1 MALGV
6 IAPLCASLSPV
17 LAGPEGCSRGRWR
30 SGPSK
35 WRHTA
40 ALGGRGQ
47 GAPRTCRCIETTSPG
62 IHAMKLLKVRE
73 HHAPVGALRQNT
85 DQVFSGLEK
94 DVREHH
100 APVGAL
106 RHQEAPVTGHVDDS
120 QGAPRTCRCI
130 ETQQRVGRK
139 SVSFPC
145 QGAPR
150 TCRCIELFSP
160 RVVARGRCGGCCLLR
175 GSGGAGFSNG
185 GVPRPHCRARWARIG
200 FGGGSPGGEPF
211 PGGTGSFGGASRSV
225 VAPVTSWGSCSAA
238 PGPAGEA
245 APNRLLRLFLSATPF
260 HPPLRSFFPYS
271 RG

>member
-1 MALGV
+1 M
-6 IAPLCASLSPV
+6 I
-17 LAGPEGCSRGRWR
+17 
-30 SGPSK
+30 
-35 WRHTA
+35 
-40 ALGGRGQ
+40 
-47 GAPRTCRCIETTSPG
+47 
-62 IHAMKLLKVRE
+62 VRE
-73 HHAPVGALRQNT
+73 HHAPVGALRLNKE
-85 DQVFSGLEK
+85 SGEK
-94 DVREHH
+94 ASHFPVREHH

-106 RHQEAPVTGHVDDS
+106 RPADDG
-120 QGAPRTCRCI
+120 GADPP
-130 ETQQRVGRK
+130 
-139 SVSFPC
+139 SPC

>member
-1 MALGV
+1 MRK
-6 IAPLCASLSPV
+6 PF
-17 LAGPEGCSRGRWR
+17 RR
-30 SGPSK
+30 
-35 WRHTA
+35 
-40 ALGGRGQ
+40 
-47 GAPRTCRCIETTSPG
+47 
-62 IHAMKLLKVRE
+62 KVRE
-73 HHAPVGALRQNT
+73 HHAPVGALRPPWPPRGRP
-85 DQVFSGLEK
+85 S
-94 DVREHH
+94 
-100 APVGAL
+100 
-106 RHQEAPVTGHVDDS
+106 S
-120 QGAPRTCRCI
+120 CQGAPRTCRYI
-130 ETQQRVGRK
+130 ETRPRGPHTQPPQG
-139 SVSFPC
+139 

-160 RVVARGRCGGCCLLR
+160 RVVVRGRCGGCCLLR

-185 GVPRPHCRARWARIG
+185 GVPRPHRRARWARIG

-211 PGGTGSFGGASRSV
+211 PGGTGSFGGVSRSV

>member
-1 MALGV
+1 MVREHHAPVGALRRCGV
-6 IAPLCASLSPV
+6 PLKVSQVLCQGAPRTCRCIETSS
-17 LAGPEGCSRGRWR
+17 CR
-30 SGPSK
+30 SG
-35 WRHTA
+35 
-40 ALGGRGQ
+40 GRRVSMRQGAPRTCRCIETSSSSQLPQRCQGQ
-47 GAPRTCRCIETTSPG
+47 GAPRTCRCIETTGRP
-62 IHAMKLLKVRE
+62 R
-73 HHAPVGALRQNT
+73 RQT
-85 DQVFSGLEK
+85 HTF
-94 DVREHH
+94 R
-100 APVGAL
+100 
-106 RHQEAPVTGHVDDS
+106 
-120 QGAPRTCRCI
+120 
-130 ETQQRVGRK
+130 
-139 SVSFPC
+139 C

-185 GVPRPHCRARWARIG
+185 GVPRPHRRARWARIG

-211 PGGTGSFGGASRSV
+211 PGGPGSFGGVSRSV

>member
-1 MALGV
+1 MKKL
-6 IAPLCASLSPV
+6 LLF
-17 LAGPEGCSRGRWR
+17 
-30 SGPSK
+30 
-35 WRHTA
+35 
-40 ALGGRGQ
+40 RGQ
-47 GAPRTCRCIETTSPG
+47 GAPRTCRCIETGCRPG
-62 IHAMKLLKVRE
+62 RQHRMRVRE
-73 HHAPVGALRQNT
+73 HHAPVGALRLY
-85 DQVFSGLEK
+85 SMSS
-94 DVREHH
+94 
-100 APVGAL
+100 
-106 RHQEAPVTGHVDDS
+106 VTTGI
-120 QGAPRTCRCI
+120 T
-130 ETQQRVGRK
+130 
-139 SVSFPC
+139 C

-160 RVVARGRCGGCCLLR
+160 RVVVRGRCGGCCLLR

-185 GVPRPHCRARWARIG
+185 GVPRPHRRARWARIG

-211 PGGTGSFGGASRSV
+211 PGGTGSFGGVSRSV

>member
-1 MALGV
+1 M
-6 IAPLCASLSPV
+6 
-17 LAGPEGCSRGRWR
+17 
-30 SGPSK
+30 K
-35 WRHTA
+35 W
-40 ALGGRGQ
+40 GFFV
-47 GAPRTCRCIETTSPG
+47 
-62 IHAMKLLKVRE
+62 VRE
-73 HHAPVGALRQNT
+73 HHAPVGALRQHSPSKERKLK
-85 DQVFSGLEK
+85 F
-94 DVREHH
+94 R
-100 APVGAL
+100 
-106 RHQEAPVTGHVDDS
+106 

-130 ETQQRVGRK
+130 ETWRHTPRHLGDQ
-139 SVSFPC
+139 C

-185 GVPRPHCRARWARIG
+185 EVPRPHRRARWARIG

-211 PGGTGSFGGASRSV
+211 PGGPGSFGGVFRSV